1 MKHRLWKKQFGDSL
15 EKADFDFSDLHK
27 SEISLIKSEDI
38 GRELDEKSLKDIQKA
53 TAKTWASRAEE
64 AYKRA
69 INEKSI
75 KWLLDGDEYFHE
87 SIEHSSLAEDLTVF
101 EEIRARLMPIRKRA
115 FELLAPGAIA

>member
-1 MKHRLWKKQFGDSL
+1 MGSGTMKHRQWKKEFEDSL
-15 EKADFDFSDLHK
+15 EKEDFDFSSLHK
-27 SEISLIKSEDI
+27 SEEAAK
-38 GRELDEKSLKDIQKA
+38 ELDEKSLKDIQKA

-101 EEIRARLMPIRKRA
+101 EEIRAKLMPIRKEA
-115 FELLAPGAIA
+115 FKLLAPGADA